1 MRLAVLSNEN
11 LNPWI
16 NWSTLGPPLL
26 RPLAAR
32 EGAELVAPPPLA
44 TGSLPAWPDILRR
57 LWNTDTLFWMQGS
70 ARPEYPI
77 WAASFLRGMVRR
89 SAFVVDAWKPSIGKI
104 GALAVAQR
112 LNPCFVP
119 FLEGCEALR
128 KRFPGGRFEWLP
140 WGVDTVNFDAPEGGK
155 RDIFAYWMGR
165 RHEPLHQAMLRYCQR
180 HGLEYRYT
188 KRPGEFGDPAEL
200 GRFIG
205 RCQYFMVTPPDL
217 DNPARTGGFSP
228 FVMRYLE
235 GLSVGARLLGVLPSS
250 GEYQLLL
257 PRDAILEV
265 APDGSDLAERLDA
278 DHADPSARAA
288 VARARALVRH
298 NHSWARRADQIYA
311 RLSLGQKF
319 AFDLPTALEAARQT
333 VGQKMA

>member
-26 RPLAAR
+26 RPLAAH
-32 EGAELVAPPPLA
+32 EGATFLAPPPFA
-44 TGSLPAWPDILRR
+44 AGSLGAWFSLAGRLRKA
-57 LWNTDTLFWMQGS
+57 DTLFWMQGS
-70 ARPEYPI
+70 ARPEYPV
-77 WAASFLRGMVRR
+77 WAASLLRGFVRR

-128 KRFPGGRFEWLP
+128 KRFPAGRFEWLP
-140 WGVDTVNFDAPEGGK
+140 WGVDAVNFAAPEEAK
-155 RDIFAYWMGR
+155 RDVFAYWMGR
-165 RHEPLHQAMLRYCQR
+165 RHEPLHRAMLAYCQR
-180 HGLEYRYT
+180 NGLNYRYT
-188 KRPGEFGDPAEL
+188 TRPGEFADPAEL

-217 DNPARTGGFSP
+217 DNPLRTGGFSP

-235 GLSVGARLLGVLPSS
+235 GLSAGARLLGVLPSS
-250 GEYQLLL
+250 GEYQMLL

-278 DHADPSARAA
+278 DQANPDARFA
-288 VARARALVRH
+288 VERARALVRRD
-298 NHSWARRADQIYA
+298 HSWERRADQIYA
-311 RLSLGQKF
+311 RLSDGKQF
-319 AFDLPTALEAARQT
+319 AFDLPSAMATAGQS

>member
-16 NWSTLGPPLL
+16 NWTTLGPPLL
-26 RPLAAR
+26 RPLAAHYHTS
-32 EGAELVAPPPLA
+32 LVAPPPIEVR
-44 TGSLPAWPDILRR
+44 SLGAWPGILRQ
-57 LWNTDTLFWMQGS
+57 LWSADTLFWMQGS
-70 ARPEYPI
+70 ARPEYPV
-77 WAASFLRGMVRR
+77 WVAAFLRGVVRR
-89 SAFVVDAWKPSIGKI
+89 SAFVVDAWKPSLAKI

-128 KRFPGGRFEWLP
+128 KRFPAGRFEWMP
-140 WGVDTVNFDAPEGGK
+140 FGVDTANFDAPAGGK

-165 RHEPLHQAMLRYCQR
+165 RHEPLHQALLGYCER

-188 KRPGEFGDPAEL
+188 QRPGEFADPAEL

-205 RCQYFMVTPPDL
+205 RCQYFLVTPPDL

-235 GLSVGARLLGVLPSS
+235 GLSAGARLLGVLPGS

-265 APDGSDLAERLDA
+265 AADGSDLAERLDG
-278 DHADPSARAA
+278 DRADPSVRPA
-288 VARARALVRH
+288 VERARVLVRV
-298 NHSWARRADQIYA
+298 NHSWARRAEQIYA
-311 RLSLGQKF
+311 RLSAGERY
-319 AFDLPTALEAARQT
+319 AFDLPAALEAARQV
-333 VGQKMA
+333 VGQKSA

>member
-26 RPLAAR
+26 QPLSQHRDTSLIAPPRLAMSSLAA
-32 EGAELVAPPPLA
+32 
-44 TGSLPAWPDILRR
+44 WPGVLRQ
-57 LWNTDTLFWMQGS
+57 LWSADTLFWMQGS
-70 ARPEYPI
+70 ARPEYPV
-77 WAASFLRGMVRR
+77 WAATFLRGLVRR
-89 SAFVVDAWKPSIGKI
+89 SAFVVDAWKPALAKI

-128 KRFPGGRFEWLP
+128 KRFPAGRFEWLP

-165 RHEPLHQAMLRYCQR
+165 RHEPLHQAMLRYCER
-180 HGLEYRYT
+180 HALAYRYT
-188 KRPGEFGDPAEL
+188 QRPGEFANPAEL

-205 RCQYFMVTPPDL
+205 RCQYFLVTPPDL
-217 DNPARTGGFSP
+217 DNPGRTGGFSP

-235 GLSVGARLLGVLPSS
+235 GLSAGARLLGVLPRS

-257 PRDAILEV
+257 PRDAILE
-265 APDGSDLAERLDA
+265 AAADGSDLAERLDA
-278 DHADPSARAA
+278 DRTDPSAMAA
-288 VARARALVRH
+288 VERARVLVRLH
-298 NHSWARRADQIYA
+298 HSWARRAEQIYA
-311 RLSLGQKF
+311 RLSAGEQYS
-319 AFDLPTALEAARQT
+319 FDLSAALEAARRM
-333 VGQKMA
+333 VGQKLA

>member
-1 MRLAVLSNEN
+1 
-11 LNPWI
+11 
-16 NWSTLGPPLL
+16 
-26 RPLAAR
+26 
-32 EGAELVAPPPLA
+32 
-44 TGSLPAWPDILRR
+44 
-57 LWNTDTLFWMQGS
+57 MQGS
-70 ARPEYPI
+70 ARPEYLL
-77 WAASFLRGMVRR
+77 WAASFLRGIVRR
-89 SAFVVDAWKPSIGKI
+89 SAFVVDAWKPSIAKI

-119 FLEGCEALR
+119 FLEGCEALG
-128 KRFPGGRFEWLP
+128 KRFSSGRFEWLP
-140 WGVDTVNFDAPEGGK
+140 WGVDTANFDAPENSE
-155 RDIFAYWMGR
+155 RDVFAYWMGR
-165 RHEPLHQAMLRYCQR
+165 RHEPLHQAMLSYCQR

-188 KRPGEFGDPAEL
+188 KRPGEFADPAEL

-235 GLSVGARLLGVLPSS
+235 GLSSGARLLGVLPSS

-278 DHADPSARAA
+278 DQADPSAREA

-298 NHSWARRADQIYA
+298 NHSWERRAEQIYA
-311 RLSLGQKF
+311 RLSLGEQY
-319 AFDLPTALEAARQT
+319 AFDLPSALEAARQA
-333 VGQKMA
+333 VGQGMA